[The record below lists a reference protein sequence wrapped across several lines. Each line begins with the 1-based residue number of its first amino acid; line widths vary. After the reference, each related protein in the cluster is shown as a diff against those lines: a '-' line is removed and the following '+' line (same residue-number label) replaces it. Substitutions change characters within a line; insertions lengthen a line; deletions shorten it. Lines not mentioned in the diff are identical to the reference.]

1 MRINTDVFVF
11 PRHQLVLTK
20 DTWVVAVY
28 VAVVQDERDA
38 FQFPH
43 LRKQAQYDNMSVL
56 ISIKFDFHF
65 LTFGASCIIMF
76 S

>member
-11 PRHQLVLTK
+11 PRHQLALTK
-20 DTWVVAVY
+20 DTWVVAVD

-43 LRKQAQYDNMSVL
+43 LRKQVQYDNMSARV
-56 ISIKFDFHF
+56 SI
-65 LTFGASCIIMF
+65 I
-76 S
+76 